1 MDRMQHHFGSSKV
14 KPAMQ
19 VGTSMFQKP
28 LPKMSLIQTFYRN
41 TETESLR
48 KQVAE
53 LQIQLTE
60 QRGHS
65 RKKQEQRQLQLL
77 NLQLQQLGF
86 KYISKPQGQNQN
98 LGFAPNKGLVD
109 KKCKE
114 LQARTAKL

>member
-1 MDRMQHHFGSSKV
+1 
-14 KPAMQ
+14 
-19 VGTSMFQKP
+19 
-28 LPKMSLIQTFYRN
+28 MSLIQTFYRN

-60 QRGHS
+60 QRGHR

-86 KYISKPQGQNQN
+86 KYISKPQGQNHH